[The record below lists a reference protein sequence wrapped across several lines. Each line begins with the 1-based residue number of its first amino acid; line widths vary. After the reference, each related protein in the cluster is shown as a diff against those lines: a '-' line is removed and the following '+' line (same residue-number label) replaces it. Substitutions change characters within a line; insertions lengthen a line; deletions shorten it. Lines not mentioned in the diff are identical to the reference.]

1 MCSTMR
7 LVVKLLVGL
16 VALAAI
22 IAAGGYWYLRQSL
35 PVVNGSVTV
44 EGLTA
49 PVEIVRDGDG
59 IPHITAEH
67 KRDAFFGLGY
77 VHAQD
82 RLWQMEFQ
90 RRIGHGRLSEIFG
103 AAALSQDRFLRTAGF
118 GRAARS
124 AWEHLPADA
133 RKEIDAYVAGVNAFI
148 DTHHGRQLPPEF
160 SLLRF
165 EPEPWTG
172 ADVIVWVK
180 MMAWDL
186 SANYS
191 TELLRY
197 DLVARLGEDKAAQLM
212 PPYPRDGLT
221 IVTGDPTS
229 TPGHDV
235 ESSAA
240 APRPAPV
247 AKRAASRESPLATLD
262 RDPTAA
268 ASWSTQFARA
278 LSNGHPAVT
287 DFLLDGMRTEAL
299 GSNNWVVDGTVTAT
313 GKPLLANDP
322 HLATHIPSLWYLAHM
337 SAGEF
342 DVIGATLPGA
352 PAVAI
357 GRNAH
362 IAWGETNVAADVQD
376 LYLERLDPDGKAA
389 LFRDGFEPLRIV
401 SEEIK
406 VKDAASVRIDVRI
419 SRHGPLISDAVN
431 ANNATAAE
439 RASDGQSPPV
449 LPPLAFRWTALDD
462 EDQTVVAFLKLNE
475 ARNWDE
481 FTAAMRPFVT
491 PSQNFVYAD
500 VDGHI
505 GYFLPGRIPVRA
517 AGDGSAP
524 AQGWTGQQEWT
535 GWIPFDDLPRVLDPP
550 THFIVTANHRP
561 NPQNDPRMIGL
572 EYPEPY
578 RAQRITDLLVGR
590 HGLTANDFRAIQAD
604 TQSLHARALLPL
616 MLELVDPSDPHDRQA
631 VEVLRTWKHDVAR
644 DSGAAPLFEAWF
656 LKLAPVIVG
665 DDLGPALVDRYEG
678 RYSYVTRF
686 LVETLTRDDDAWC
699 DDQGTPARETC
710 RQAVTRALHEGVAA
724 LRERFRTEMP
734 SWRWGVVHP
743 AVFPHQGLD
752 AVAALRPILN
762 RSIEN
767 GGDWS
772 TVNVGSVAADHKY
785 EQRAIPGYRQIVDL
799 SPANDSRFLDAVG
812 QSGHF
817 LSPRYDDFLT
827 SWQQVEHRPMRM
839 TRAAFEP
846 GAIGTLHLL
855 TR

>member
-1 MCSTMR
+1 MCTMR
-7 LVVKLLVGL
+7 LVVKSLVGL
-16 VALAAI
+16 LALAAI
-22 IAAGGYWYLRQSL
+22 LAAGGYWYLRQSL
-35 PVVNGSVTV
+35 PDFNGTIAV

-49 PVEIVRDGDG
+49 PIEIVRDSDG

-67 KRDAFFGLGY
+67 KRDALFGLGY

-103 AAALSQDRFLRTAGF
+103 AAALSQDRFLRTVGF

-133 RKEIDAYVAGVNAFI
+133 RQDVDAYVAGVNAFI
-148 DTHHGRQLPPEF
+148 ATRHGRQLPPEF

-172 ADVIVWVK
+172 ADVIAWVK

-191 TELLRY
+191 TELFRY
-197 DLVARLGEDKAAQLM
+197 DLAARVGEERAAQLM

-221 IVTGDPTS
+221 ILTGEGAPP
-229 TPGHDV
+229 PGHDID
-235 ESSAA
+235 SSAA
-240 APRPAPV
+240 GHRSAPATKHSASNHDPRATRDRD
-247 AKRAASRESPLATLD
+247 RAAAT
-262 RDPTAA
+262 P
-268 ASWSTQFARA
+268 WSIQFANA
-278 LSNGHPAVT
+278 LSTGLPAVT
-287 DFLLDGMRTEAL
+287 SFLLDGSRTEAL
-299 GSNNWVVDGTVTAT
+299 GSNNWVVDGTLTAS

-337 SAGEF
+337 TAGDF

-357 GRNAH
+357 GRNAR

-376 LYLERLDPDGKAA
+376 LYLERLDPEGKAA
-389 LFRDGFEPLRIV
+389 LFRDRFEPLEIV

-406 VKDAASVRIDVRI
+406 VKGAAPVRIDVRI

-431 ANNATAAE
+431 VNNAAAAE
-439 RASDGQSPPV
+439 AGRNRPLPPP
-449 LPPLAFRWTALDD
+449 LPPLAFRWTALDE
-462 EDQTVVAFLKLNE
+462 EDQTIVAFLKLNE

-524 AQGWTGQQEWT
+524 AQGWTGEEEWT
-535 GWIPFDDLPRVLDPP
+535 GWIAFDDLPRVVDPP
-550 THFIVTANHRP
+550 SHFIVTANHRP
-561 NPQNDPRMIGL
+561 NSQGDSLMIGL

-578 RAQRITDLLVGR
+578 RAQRITDLLGGR

-616 MLELVDPSDPHDRQA
+616 LLEMVDPSDEHDRQA
-631 VEVLRTWKHDVAR
+631 VEMLRAWKHDMAR
-644 DSGAAPLFEAWF
+644 DSAAAAIFEAWF
-656 LKLAPVIVG
+656 LKLSPVILG
-665 DDLGPALVDRYEG
+665 DDLGPALLDRYEG

-686 LVETLTRDDDAWC
+686 LVETLTRNDAAWC
-699 DDQGTPARETC
+699 DGQGAPSHESC

-772 TVNVGSVAADHKY
+772 TVNVGAVAADHKY

-812 QSGHF
+812 QSGHL

-827 SWQQVEHRPMRM
+827 SWQAVEHRPMRM
-839 TRAAFEP
+839 TRAAFES
-846 GAIGTLHLL
+846 GAIGTLHLQP
-855 TR
+855 R